1 MSRHSLRP
9 AVAGCHALAAALLL
23 LAVGCGDDRTGPDP
37 LSQTTAPGPAGG
49 SPSPDSSAADS
60 AGADSSGA
68 TPADSVSA
76 PDSIAQAQAILDNRP
91 SVPGIVFG
99 TYQLE
104 VSQLTTVHTGTLR
117 GGGITESNV
126 LSLLSGARARGA
138 RVVLKLCMGRDSYIK
153 NPDGTF
159 SLTKWKAL
167 VDRFRR
173 VNLGPYINDGTLVG
187 HFLVD
192 EPQRASRWGGK
203 IIAPATLEAMAQ
215 YSKQIWPT
223 LTTFVRAEPVW
234 LASSSQAY
242 RYLDAGWAQYAS
254 GKGSAASWVASNVD
268 AARRKGLGLAVGLN
282 VIDGGNGSSGIRG
295 VSPGKWSMS
304 AAEVRSYGS
313 ALLSQSY
320 SCAFYNWTYVGTY
333 YNRADIRSSFGDL
346 SAQARAHP
354 RTSCQ
359 Q

>member
-1 MSRHSLRP
+1 MPVSPIFRSPR
-9 AVAGCHALAAALLL
+9 AARRALASALVL
-23 LAVGCGDDRTGPDP
+23 LAVGCGDDRTGPAP
-37 LSQTTAPGPAGG
+37 LDTAAPLP
-49 SPSPDSSAADS
+49 AADS
-60 AGADSSGA
+60 AAGAPAADSAA
-68 TPADSVSA
+68 TTAPA
-76 PDSIAQAQAILDNRP
+76 PDSLAGTDAPVTGQAVLDSRP
-91 SVPGIVFG
+91 AVPGIVFG

-104 VSQLTTVHTGTLR
+104 VSQLTQVHTGTLR

-126 LSLLSGARARGA
+126 LSLLSGAKSHGG

-167 VDRFRR
+167 VDRFRQ

-187 HFLVD
+187 HFLID
-192 EPQRASRWGGK
+192 EPQRASRWGGQV
-203 IIAPATLEAMAQ
+203 ISPATLEAMAQ

-234 LASSSQAY
+234 LASFAQSY

-254 GKGSAASWVASNVD
+254 GKGTAAEWVASNVD

-295 VSPGKWSMS
+295 VSAGKWSMS

-313 ALLSQSY
+313 ALLGQSY
-320 SCAFYNWTYVGTY
+320 SCAFYSWTYVGAY
-333 YNRADIRSSFGDL
+333 YNRTDIKGAFSDL
-346 SAQARAHP
+346 SSQARSHP

>member
-1 MSRHSLRP
+1 MSNSFFQPSRAGRP
-9 AVAGCHALAAALLL
+9 VLAAALVLF
-23 LAVGCGDDRTGPDP
+23 AFGCGDDRTGPATETGAP
-37 LSQTTAPGPAGG
+37 LAAGDSTAADSTATESPAGT
-49 SPSPDSSAADS
+49 PSGDSLSATDSSAV
-60 AGADSSGA
+60 G
-68 TPADSVSA
+68 
-76 PDSIAQAQAILDNRP
+76 QAVLDTRP

-104 VSQLTTVHTGTLR
+104 VSQMTQVHTGTLT

-126 LSLLSGARARGA
+126 LSLLSGAKAKGG

-153 NPDGTF
+153 NPDGSF

-173 VNLGPYINDGTLVG
+173 VNLTPYIDDGTLVG
-187 HFLVD
+187 HFLID

-203 IIAPATLEAMAQ
+203 VISPATLEAMAQ

-234 LASSSQAY
+234 LASSAQSY

-254 GKGSAASWVASNVD
+254 GKGNVASWVAGNVD
-268 AARRKGLGLAVGLN
+268 AAMRKGLGLAVGLN

-295 VSPGKWSMS
+295 VSAGKWSMS
-304 AAEVRSYGS
+304 ATEVRNYGA
-313 ALLSQSY
+313 ALLNQSY
-320 SCAFYNWTYVGTY
+320 ACAFYNWTYVDSY
-333 YNRADIRSSFGDL
+333 YNRSDIKSAFGALSS
-346 SAQARAHP
+346 QARSHA
-354 RTSCQ
+354 RTSCRQ
-359 Q
+359 

>member
-1 MSRHSLRP
+1 MSMPCFHPRQWDR
-9 AVAGCHALAAALLL
+9 HALASALVLF
-23 LAVGCGDDRTGPDP
+23 AFGCGDDRTGPGPVSDTGAP
-37 LSQTTAPGPAGG
+37 LAAG
-49 SPSPDSSAADS
+49 DSSAGDS
-60 AGADSSGA
+60 LPAPPPGDSLSALDSSAVGL
-68 TPADSVSA
+68 
-76 PDSIAQAQAILDNRP
+76 AILDNRP
-91 SVPGIVFG
+91 SVPGVVFG

-104 VSQLTTVHTGTLR
+104 VGQMTQVHTGTLR

-126 LSLLSGARARGA
+126 LSLLSGARAHGG

-167 VDRFRR
+167 VDRFRP
-173 VNLGPYINDGTLVG
+173 VNLRPYIDDGTLVG
-187 HFLVD
+187 HFLID
-192 EPQRASRWGGK
+192 EPQRPSRWGGQ
-203 IIAPATLEAMAQ
+203 IISPATLEAMAQ

-234 LASSSQAY
+234 LATSSQSY
-242 RYLDAGWAQYAS
+242 RALDAGWAQYAS
-254 GKGSAASWVASNVD
+254 GKGNVATWVAANVD
-268 AARRKGLGLAVGLN
+268 AAKRKGLGLAVGLN

-304 AAEVRSYGS
+304 ATEVRNYGA
-313 ALLSQSY
+313 ALLNQSY
-320 SCAFYNWTYVGTY
+320 VCAFYNWTYVGTY
-333 YNRADIRSSFGDL
+333 YNRSDIKSAFGAV
-346 SAQARAHP
+346 SAQARSHP